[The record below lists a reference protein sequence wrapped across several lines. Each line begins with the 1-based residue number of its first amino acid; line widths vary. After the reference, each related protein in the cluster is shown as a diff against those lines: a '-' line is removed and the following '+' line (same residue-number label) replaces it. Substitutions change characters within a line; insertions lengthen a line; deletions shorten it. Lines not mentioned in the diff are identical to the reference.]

1 MIQLSDW
8 FYGPKHSEIT
18 QKKIK
23 QFYIKTMVH
32 FCKGCDVHVFFVEEV
47 IEAVSSIAK
56 RWPSKIKIKGIVHP
70 KMIILSFTHPQ
81 VVPNLYE
88 CLCSEHK
95 GRYSEESGKQS
106 SSGASLTSIVF
117 IFPTMI
123 VNGAPKTA
131 WLQTFFRISSFVF
144 RHSYKWNYL
153 RASKWQNDHFW
164 VNYPFNLY
172 FTWPPFCYRWHSLY
186 NFFNKKH
193 VDITTLTKMNHG
205 FYIKLLNF
213 LLCDFWMLGA
223 FLGKCLVNSLLN
235 KDMIIL

>member
-1 MIQLSDW
+1 
-8 FYGPKHSEIT
+8 
-18 QKKIK
+18 
-23 QFYIKTMVH
+23 MVH

-70 KMIILSFTHPQ
+70 KIIILSFTHPQ

-123 VNGAPKTA
+123 VNGPPK
-131 WLQTFFRISSFVF
+131 QPG
-144 RHSYKWNYL
+144 YKLPSEYL
-153 RASKWQNDHFW
+153 PLCS
-164 VNYPFNLY
+164 
-172 FTWPPFCYRWHSLY
+172 
-186 NFFNKKH
+186 
-193 VDITTLTKMNHG
+193 DIHTSGTT
-205 FYIKLLNF
+205 
-213 LLCDFWMLGA
+213 
-223 FLGKCLVNSLLN
+223 
-235 KDMIIL
+235 